1 MTETATPPERPRPR
15 RRWLPRLRLR
25 DFLPRDIFRRSL
37 LMIALPIFF
46 LFGIA
51 TWFFF
56 DRHWD
61 TVQRRLANSVSADI
75 AFYVRQYEADAMP
88 ADLALNWERATLVRC
103 TPQAEPPVLEDAYPW
118 VEPSFHALEISLSQS
133 LPQAVVRTVGQF
145 GDDVHVLLELDKGT
159 IACRLPLDRI
169 TTSTPYIFLIWILGT
184 AVLVLVLAT
193 YFLWKQVVPIRRLVV
208 AMEAF
213 GKGEDLGPIRERGAD
228 EIRRAARAFERMKAR
243 IQRQVQRRTEMLA
256 AISHDLRTPLSRM
269 RLEVEFLDAGKDR
282 EGLSNDIAEMEA
294 MIQGYLDFA
303 RDQVTEPTVSVDVVA
318 LLQSVGSAF
327 RHDQVEVDAA
337 DEVLLIRGRVE
348 GLRRAFG
355 NVVANALRYGTHC
368 SIRVFANR
376 LVATVMIDDN
386 GPGIPPEMRDEVFRP
401 FSRIE
406 GSRNKAT
413 GGAGLGLTIA
423 RDVALS
429 HGGSLEVTDSP
440 LGGARLVFTFPR

>member
-1 MTETATPPERPRPR
+1 MTDAPRKN
-15 RRWLPRLRLR
+15 RRWYPHIRLR
-25 DFLPRDIFRRSL
+25 DFTPRDIFRRSL

-61 TVQRRLANSVSADI
+61 TVQRRLATSVAADI
-75 AFYVRQYEADAMP
+75 AFFARQYEADAMGP
-88 ADLALNWERATLVRC
+88 DLALNWERATQVRC
-103 TPQAEPPVLEDAYPW
+103 TPQAEPLLIEDAFPW
-118 VEPSFHALEISLSQS
+118 IEPSFRALEIAFRHI
-133 LPQAVVRTVGQF
+133 LPNAKVRTVGQY
-145 GDDVHVLLELDKGT
+145 GDDVHVQLELSNST
-159 IACRLPLDRI
+159 IGCRLPLDRI
-169 TTSTPYIFLIWILGT
+169 TTSTPFIFLIWILGT
-184 AVLVLVLAT
+184 ALLVLALAV
-193 YFLWKQVVPIRRLVV
+193 YFLWKQVVPIRRLVI

-213 GKGEDLGPIRERGAD
+213 GKGEDLGPINERGAD

-269 RLEVEFLDAGKDR
+269 RLEVEFLGTGKDQD
-282 EGLSNDIAEMEA
+282 GLRDDIAEMEA

-303 RDQVTEPTVSVDVVA
+303 RDQVTEPTVEIDLGAMLSA
-318 LLQSVGSAF
+318 IGEAF
-327 RHDQVEVDAA
+327 RHDQVQVEAP
-337 DEVLLIRGRVE
+337 DETLLMRGRAE

-355 NVVANALRYGTHC
+355 NVVANALRYGSQC
-368 SIRVFANR
+368 VVRVSSNRLQTIVTIDDDGPGVPLANR
-376 LVATVMIDDN
+376 DD
-386 GPGIPPEMRDEVFRP
+386 IFRP
-401 FSRIE
+401 FFRVD

-429 HGGSLEVTDSP
+429 HGGNLEIADSP